1 MATVTS
7 NEMASD
13 QVSKAG
19 EHLSDATTQMAIMSI
34 SEHGAKN
41 PDQEHEAKKKVLG
54 WENPAGDK
62 FFMQQRHKADN
73 PDDQL
78 TQAFY
83 DMMKRIG
90 KEMQKCTGALKV
102 KTAGWGKP
110 QILDMG
116 MAPGGFL
123 AVAMELNPGAHAIG
137 FSLPE
142 PAGGHKVMLPDDA
155 NIDRRDLD
163 VTMLAEDL
171 GFTEIPSN
179 HPDAGRFVPRQFAAN
194 QQQFDLVIC
203 GGAVV
208 RKQERASYREAYE
221 AHRLSASQ
229 LALGLE
235 RLRPGGTMVV
245 LFHKV
250 EAWGTAREL
259 YTFDGFSRARL
270 FKPTTGHNKRSSF
283 YMVATDV
290 QSRHPRALR
299 AVARWKGIWEAA
311 TFRAEGELLKAMGSG
326 EPGAEELLEEFGEQM
341 VRRGRKV
348 WKIQADALERAPFMR
363 DKRDGSDTVA

>member
-1 MATVTS
+1 MATVTL
-7 NEMASD
+7 NKTASD

-19 EHLSDATTQMAIMSI
+19 EHPSDATTQMAIMSI

-41 PDQEHEAKKKVLG
+41 PNQEHEAKKKVLVDYLR
-54 WENPAGDK
+54 EASPEFAKLDALRK
-62 FFMQQRHKADN
+62 KATD
-73 PDDQL
+73 PGVL
-78 TQAFY
+78 

-123 AVAMELNPGAHAIG
+123 AVAMELNPGAHAMG

-179 HPDAGRFVPRQFAAN
+179 NPDAGR
-194 QQQFDLVIC
+194 I
-203 GGAVV
+203 
-208 RKQERASYREAYE
+208 
-221 AHRLSASQ
+221 
-229 LALGLE
+229 
-235 RLRPGGTMVV
+235 
-245 LFHKV
+245 
-250 EAWGTAREL
+250 
-259 YTFDGFSRARL
+259 
-270 FKPTTGHNKRSSF
+270 
-283 YMVATDV
+283 
-290 QSRHPRALR
+290 
-299 AVARWKGIWEAA
+299 
-311 TFRAEGELLKAMGSG
+311 
-326 EPGAEELLEEFGEQM
+326 
-341 VRRGRKV
+341 
-348 WKIQADALERAPFMR
+348 
-363 DKRDGSDTVA
+363 